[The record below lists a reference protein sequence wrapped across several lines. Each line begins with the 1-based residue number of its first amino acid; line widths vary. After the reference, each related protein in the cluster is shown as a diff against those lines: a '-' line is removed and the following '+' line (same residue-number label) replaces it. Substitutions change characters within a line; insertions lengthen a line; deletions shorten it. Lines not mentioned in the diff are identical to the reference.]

1 MLTDVQIINNGLA
14 KIAASR
20 IKRIDPPSSP
30 LEGFM
35 ASNYTQWKRSEIAKR
50 RWVFALEKDYAL
62 TLDSTLVNVD
72 KPYKFLIPADCL
84 RPIRTKYSEWDQVG
98 RYIRSNYETL
108 AIDFIRNKDESEFDV
123 LFNDVLASRISY
135 ESAEYVTQSNKKK
148 EAALAGYQAAVRDAA
163 KNNAFVIGPEDIQA
177 DDNDYSWVSGRYA

>member
-35 ASNYTQWKRSEIAKR
+35 ASNYQQWKRSEIAKR
-50 RWVFALEKDYAL
+50 RWVFALEKDYVM
-62 TLDSTLVNVD
+62 TLDSTLVDVD
-72 KPYKFLIPADCL
+72 KPYKFLLPADCL

-98 RYIRSNYETL
+98 RYLRSNSETL
-108 AIDFIRNKDESEFDV
+108 SIDFVRNTAESEFDV
-123 LFNDVLASRISY
+123 LFNDVLASRVAY
-135 ESAEYVTQSNKKK
+135 ESVEYVTQSNKKK
-148 EAALAGYQAAVRDAA
+148 EDVMGMYERAVRDAA
-163 KNNAFVIGPEDIQA
+163 KNNAFVIGPEDLQA
-177 DDNDYSWVSGRYA
+177 DDNDYSWVSSRYA